1 MSFGHG
7 PDEGPVVV
15 VTITDIQDVKVI
27 KCPALVS
34 EVSYKNLPQMRSYQW
49 LKAIEEQKSLFFEA
63 VVSSRLP
70 VVQWMVPWSSGW
82 SYTYCVWT
90 MLIRFSGEQGV
101 SMRIRVILDTK
112 LKGHRMMRSMGSG
125 RSWGVQ
131 WEMNKIEI
139 FCICA

>member
-1 MSFGHG
+1 M
-7 PDEGPVVV
+7 
-15 VTITDIQDVKVI
+15 VTTTDIQDVKVI

-34 EVSYKNLPQMRSYQW
+34 EESYKNLPQMRSYQW

-63 VVSSRLP
+63 VFSSRLP

-82 SYTYCVWT
+82 SYTYCIWT

-101 SMRIRVILDTK
+101 SMRIRTSLDTK
-112 LKGHRMMRSMGSG
+112 LKEGHRMMRSMGSG

-131 WEMNKIEI
+131 WEMDKIEI